1 MSTTKDFEGVKSDKL
16 EISPINMIPENSAA
30 FGYRSHQDTVT
41 LFYTQISMGCKEKLR
56 QEADFVI
63 QILNRIHIDPQGAAL
78 P

>member
-1 MSTTKDFEGVKSDKL
+1 
-16 EISPINMIPENSAA
+16 MIPENSAA